1 MYTNT
6 LLEILGFQ
14 TNPSSNSHYLS
25 YMKAINVLHHSMN
38 SQRIFLKGL
47 QADTQFHDV
56 ICLALA
62 QQNKSHLDLSVHEY
76 HNQRSDILIGTFLQS
91 LLIGYSGAIMP
102 GPLLTYNINQSMR
115 VGIRSGLLLIAGH
128 AILEL
133 LTIIILFLGLGTFLS
148 TNTAQLLIGSAG
160 GTVLVVL
167 GILMIKDLIQGKAKL
182 NVQEKEKERSGGL
195 ILNGIVISALNPY
208 FIIWWTVVGLGMM
221 LAANRTYGLIGIVVF
236 FAGHMLADFSWYMLV
251 SFLISR
257 TQKIINEK
265 AYKIIVV
272 ILAMVLVGFG
282 VKFLVDATTKMLA

>member
-1 MYTNT
+1 M
-6 LLEILGFQ
+6 
-14 TNPSSNSHYLS
+14 
-25 YMKAINVLHHSMN
+25 
-38 SQRIFLKGL
+38 
-47 QADTQFHDV
+47 
-56 ICLALA
+56 
-62 QQNKSHLDLSVHEY
+62 
-76 HNQRSDILIGTFLQS
+76 IGTFLQS